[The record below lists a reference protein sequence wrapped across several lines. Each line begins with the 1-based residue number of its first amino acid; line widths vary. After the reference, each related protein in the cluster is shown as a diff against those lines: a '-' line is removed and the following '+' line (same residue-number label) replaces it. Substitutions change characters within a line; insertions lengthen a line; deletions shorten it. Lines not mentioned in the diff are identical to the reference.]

1 MNRSSRA
8 GMKRREALST
18 LAVVGT
24 TALAIV
30 LMTAGALWISNADGE
45 PDRGRQAGAVL
56 AVMPFTSVESDPEV
70 ASFGVG
76 LADAITSR
84 LSASP
89 GLVVRPMSATLG
101 ALAAAPDPLQAGR
114 RLHATVVMLGE
125 CQQTRDQYEVS
136 VRLIDTGTGATIWKG
151 DFRSNVSDLMQAE
164 RAIVKD
170 SLAAMMP
177 DLRDMESAR
186 LVDAGRRDGTSHY
199 LYLLARG
206 KIATWQS
213 APIPEAVELLEQA
226 ISLDPDFAPA
236 QAELS
241 TASANMFLG
250 GISSDPAWI
259 ARALAAGRRAVTLD
273 DRSAPAHAALG
284 NALLLAGDP
293 VASTRETIL
302 ALRLNPGDA
311 SALRA
316 LASLIAG
323 AGHAEPV
330 RALRDAARRAD
341 PTIELGWLDV
351 WLAMIEGQYD
361 RGMGELRHEV
371 DSRSAAGQ
379 SPELP

>member
-1 MNRSSRA
+1 MRTWMNRSSRA

-45 PDRGRQAGAVL
+45 PDRAGLSAAVL

-125 CQQTRDQYEVS
+125 CRQTRDQYEVS

-177 DLRDMESAR
+177 DLRDMEPAR
-186 LVDAGRRDGTSHY
+186 PVDAGRRDG
-199 LYLLARG
+199 
-206 KIATWQS
+206 
-213 APIPEAVELLEQA
+213 
-226 ISLDPDFAPA
+226 
-236 QAELS
+236 
-241 TASANMFLG
+241 
-250 GISSDPAWI
+250 
-259 ARALAAGRRAVTLD
+259 
-273 DRSAPAHAALG
+273 
-284 NALLLAGDP
+284 
-293 VASTRETIL
+293 
-302 ALRLNPGDA
+302 
-311 SALRA
+311 
-316 LASLIAG
+316 
-323 AGHAEPV
+323 
-330 RALRDAARRAD
+330 
-341 PTIELGWLDV
+341 
-351 WLAMIEGQYD
+351 
-361 RGMGELRHEV
+361 
-371 DSRSAAGQ
+371 
-379 SPELP
+379 